1 MSSAPWQKIYYQ
13 KVTSSYNI
21 GCRPSK
27 LSMNCICTRQNIFY
41 EGRSITASETNCET
55 GESRATGSRD
65 ILLVRVEILTTCSTE
80 IYHREIFHA
89 KLTQTEMEDQRT
101 SKMIF
106 LRSGSSG
113 FFFRSVALSERSF
126 ERRAIKITLSL
137 PPLPLQAGF
146 IEIPEELSG
155 RYLSAPSSAAD
166 RFNRYFFPRV
176 EDNRS
181 ARIIRDK
188 RGPLSAYKRD
198 SYEIAE

>member
-1 MSSAPWQKIYYQ
+1 
-13 KVTSSYNI
+13 
-21 GCRPSK
+21 
-27 LSMNCICTRQNIFY
+27 
-41 EGRSITASETNCET
+41 
-55 GESRATGSRD
+55 
-65 ILLVRVEILTTCSTE
+65 
-80 IYHREIFHA
+80 
-89 KLTQTEMEDQRT
+89 MEDQRT

-198 SYEIAE
+198 SYEIAEQAGPEGGQRQQRSPEKMAGGASILFPFSTPSSPLIPFRRGN